1 MQIYTHH
8 TYYQI
13 LHFRECSFIIFK
25 GCQCV
30 PKYRSQG
37 VQCDILKPPLELK
50 LDHFIDDEETMDEF
64 DSCDSSDEDYEP
76 FDEQSCDDDS
86 DHELVIFDLH
96 LAYYRSVNAI

>member
-1 MQIYTHH
+1 
-8 TYYQI
+8 
-13 LHFRECSFIIFK
+13 
-25 GCQCV
+25 
-30 PKYRSQG
+30 
-37 VQCDILKPPLELK
+37 
-50 LDHFIDDEETMDEF
+50 MDEF